1 METEP
6 PIWIAVSIRSLKQ
19 HPFPMAI
26 FPRPQQAHI
35 VGSSTQR
42 DYSFRFE
49 TGPLNEEQTQKCRLL
64 QRHGFTVVEFSDDE
78 RWYNRERIR
87 WEEATIRRALDKVA
101 AIYQSNEDTNHMDA
115 YDPELANA
123 VLVIASK
130 VFPKQLSMI
139 DLKGELNPEP
149 SSRALFTAIDALEA
163 DGFIEA
169 KVMRSGPRN
178 EILDVAYI
186 RATLDGR
193 RHLSSGAQSST
204 SVAGPVF
211 HGDQIVNYGPVGA
224 VGRGA
229 QGIVNIN
236 EPSTYVWGD
245 VDLQVLAVQL
255 EELRNECRKRAVSRE
270 DDKQLTLL
278 AEAAEA
284 AEKGDDQG
292 VASFL
297 SRVSK
302 SVLDAARDIGTDLAA
317 KVIAEMLKGS

>member
-1 METEP
+1 METNP
-6 PIWIAVSIRSLKQ
+6 PIWIAVSIQSLKQ

-35 VGSSTQR
+35 VGSSTER
-42 DYSFRFE
+42 NYSFRFE

-78 RWYNRERIR
+78 HWYYRERIR

-101 AIYQSNEDTNHMDA
+101 AIYRGHEDTNDMDA

-130 VFPKQLSMI
+130 MFPKQLSMI
-139 DLKGELNPEP
+139 DLKSELNPEP
-149 SSRALFTAIDALEA
+149 SSRALFAAIDALEA

-169 KVMRSGPRN
+169 KAMRSGPRN
-178 EILDVAYI
+178 EIEDVAYI
-186 RATLDGR
+186 RATLEGR
-193 RHLSSGAQSST
+193 KYLSSSAESST
-204 SVAGPVF
+204 SAPGPVF

-229 QGIVNIN
+229 HGVVNIN
-236 EPSTYVWGD
+236 EGWTGVSGE
-245 VDLQVLAVQL
+245 VDLQILAVQL
-255 EELRNECRKRAVSRE
+255 EELRNECRKQASSRE
-270 DDKQLTLL
+270 DDKQLALL

-284 AEKGDDQG
+284 AEKGDDKG

-297 SRVSK
+297 SRVNK
-302 SVLDAARDIGTDLAA
+302 SVLGTAKDIGTDLAA